1 MIMTFLRAVK
11 AGNLDEA
18 VDMLGDNA
26 CRCPPQ
32 GGWVALL
39 KYELG
44 HEPSLAFLVG
54 HPFDIGRARTT
65 WVADN
70 TPYILPWEVPE
81 STFVDVPLT
90 FEPAGYS
97 PYFLPLHLAYGQD
110 LTVAQFQA
118 ALANLRKDDWKAFS
132 LRLRPSLAAGTVPPP
147 PSEQARAAEAKS
159 GQPPAAKNANTKGA
173 DLAAELLGK
182 QALYLVPRDC
192 GSVVSPD
199 GKKLPLAQVEAQIPR
214 LRACTLRLR
223 AERRG
228 QFKPWRV
235 SKLKF
240 LDAIVQVD
248 GQQPTTLLTPEDTS
262 IKSAVPNPAWR

>member
-1 MIMTFLRAVK
+1 MTFLRAVRN
-11 AGNLDEA
+11 ANLDEA
-18 VDMLGDNA
+18 VEMLGDNA

-54 HPFDIGRARTT
+54 HRFDIGRARTM
-65 WVADN
+65 WVKDD

-81 STFVDVPLT
+81 STYVDVPLT
-90 FEPAGYS
+90 FDPAVYS
-97 PYFLPLHLAYGQD
+97 PYFVPLHLAYGQD

-132 LRLRPSLAAGTVPPP
+132 LRLRPSLAPGTVPPP
-147 PSEQARAAEAKS
+147 AGEQARAEAAKS
-159 GQPPAAKNANTKGA
+159 ASLPAGKTAGAKGA
-173 DLAAELLGK
+173 ELAAGLLGK

-192 GSVVSPD
+192 ASVILPD
-199 GKKLPLAQVEAQIPR
+199 GKKLPLAQVEAQLPR
-214 LRACTLRLR
+214 LRSCTLRLR
-223 AERRG
+223 VERRG

-240 LDAIVQVD
+240 LDAIAQTD
-248 GQQPTTLLTPEDTS
+248 GQPPTTLLTPEGVN
-262 IKSAVPNPAWR
+262 SAAPTPAGQ